1 MKPLIDGDILLYE
14 TGFAVQ
20 AGWDTSE
27 HVAPP
32 FDWAQESIDARIGN
46 ICAMVGATEPPTI
59 FLTGKTNFR
68 YDIAKTTP
76 YKARPSNKPFHY
88 YNLKAYVQN
97 VYDCITTVGMEADDA
112 LAITATARPSDV
124 IICSR
129 DKDLRAIPGWSYGW
143 ENHLQPQFGPE
154 IIDPVGRIQLSDDR
168 KRLTGTGGMWFY
180 AQCILGD
187 GVDSIPGLGRGTGPV
202 LCWDVLGGCT
212 TLAEAFR
219 ATRQAYRNR
228 YGDKEGDERLLEM
241 GRLLHMTRYLDE
253 WGNPILWEFPYE
265 D

>member
-1 MKPLIDGDILLYE
+1 
-14 TGFAVQ
+14 
-20 AGWDTSE
+20 
-27 HVAPP
+27 
-32 FDWAQESIDARIGN
+32 
-46 ICAMVGATEPPTI
+46 MVGATEPPTI

-68 YDIAKTTP
+68 YDIAVTTP

-97 VYDCITTVGMEADDA
+97 VYDCVLSVGMEADDA
-112 LAITATARPSDV
+112 LAITATASPSNT

-154 IIDPVGRIQLSDDR
+154 IIDPVGWVRLSDDR
-168 KRLTGTGGMWFY
+168 KSLIGIGGMFFY
-180 AQCILGD
+180 GQCLLGD
-187 GVDSIPGLGRGTGPV
+187 SIDSIPGLGGRCGPV
-202 LCWDVLGGCT
+202 KAFDILHGAK
-212 TLAEAFR
+212 TLHEAFSRVLR
-219 ATRQAYRNR
+219 AYTNL
-228 YGDKEGDERLLEM
+228 YGEEEGKKRLLEM

-265 D
+265 